1 MESKHVC
8 GGFKIINNYF
18 ENQLNLGL
26 AEYNLTRSQMDV
38 LILLK
43 INEKKN
49 IQTNQKDIEKALS
62 LKNPTVTGIL
72 DRLEDKGYIKRNV
85 SSKDK
90 RLKQISLTDASNEIL
105 LKSRNHAKKIEEK
118 ILSSLTSEE
127 KEELLQ
133 LLDKIKNN
141 IKEEVC

>member
-49 IQTNQKDIEKALS
+49 IETNQKDIEKALS

-90 RLKQISLTDASNEIL
+90 RLKQITLTDTSNEIL

>member
-38 LILLK
+38 LIFLK

-49 IQTNQKDIEKALS
+49 IETNQKDIEKALS

-72 DRLEDKGYIKRNV
+72 DRLEDKGYINRNV

-90 RLKQISLTDASNEIL
+90 RLKQITLTSASNEIL
-105 LKSRNHAKKIEEK
+105 LKSRNHAKIIEEK
-118 ILSSLTSEE
+118 ILSPLSDEE
-127 KEELLQ
+127 IDELLK
-133 LLDKIKNN
+133 LLDKIKIN
-141 IKEEVC
+141 IKEEIC

>member
-38 LILLK
+38 LIFLK

-49 IQTNQKDIEKALS
+49 IETNQKDIEKALS

-90 RLKQISLTDASNEIL
+90 RLKQITLTSASNEIL
-105 LKSRNHAKKIEEK
+105 LKSRNHAKIIEEK
-118 ILSSLTSEE
+118 ILSPLSDEE
-127 KEELLQ
+127 IDELLK
-133 LLDKIKNN
+133 LLDKIKIN
-141 IKEEVC
+141 IKEEIC

>member
-38 LILLK
+38 LIVLK

-49 IQTNQKDIEKALS
+49 IETNQKDIEKALS

-72 DRLEDKGYIKRNV
+72 DRLEDKGYINRNV

-90 RLKQISLTDASNEIL
+90 RLKQITLTSASNEIL

-118 ILSSLTSEE
+118 ILSPLSDEE
-127 KEELLQ
+127 KDELLK
-133 LLDKIKNN
+133 LLDKIKIN
-141 IKEEVC
+141 IKEEIC

>member
-1 MESKHVC
+1 MDSKHIC

-38 LILLK
+38 LIFLK

-49 IQTNQKDIEKALS
+49 IETNQKDIEKALS

-90 RLKQISLTDASNEIL
+90 RLKRITLTSASNEIL

-118 ILSSLTSEE
+118 ILSSLSDEE
-127 KEELLQ
+127 KDELLK
-133 LLDKIKNN
+133 LLDKIKIN
-141 IKEEVC
+141 IKEEIC

>member
-1 MESKHVC
+1 LESKHVC

-38 LILLK
+38 LIFLK

-49 IQTNQKDIEKALS
+49 IETNQKDIEKAMS

-90 RLKQISLTDASNEIL
+90 RLKRITLTNASNEIL

-118 ILSSLTSEE
+118 ILSSLSDEE
-127 KEELLQ
+127 KDELLK
-133 LLDKIKNN
+133 LLDKIKIN
-141 IKEEVC
+141 IKEEIC

>member
-1 MESKHVC
+1 MESKHIC
-8 GGFKIINNYF
+8 SGFKIINNYF

-49 IQTNQKDIEKALS
+49 IETNQKDIEKALS

-90 RLKQISLTDASNEIL
+90 RLKQITLTDTSNEIL